1 MLIPKTS
8 RNSRRERSLSG
19 KEERQRQKRLSEV
32 EALIA
37 GLEEH
42 LALVTS
48 RLEKPPTDPGKV
60 QRLGQDYLRL
70 QNQIDELMQEWELLN
85 E

>member
-1 MLIPKTS
+1 
-8 RNSRRERSLSG
+8 
-19 KEERQRQKRLSEV
+19 LSEV

-48 RLEKPPTDPGKV
+48 RLEKPPSDPSKV